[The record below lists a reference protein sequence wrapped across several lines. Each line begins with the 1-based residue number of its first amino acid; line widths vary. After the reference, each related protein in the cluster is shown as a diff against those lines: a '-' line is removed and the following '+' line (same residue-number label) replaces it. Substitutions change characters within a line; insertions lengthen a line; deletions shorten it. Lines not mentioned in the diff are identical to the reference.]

1 MGTGNMG
8 AGHAGIGGIMVDIA
22 KGWHPNMYLTNVSIA
37 AFQQADHYVAPMI
50 FPVCPVGLSAGQYYI
65 FNKAELAKD
74 QVHRKPAFGKVDPAI
89 FSHTED
95 TYSCKVDQIIIG
107 IDDIAALNYQRS
119 RTPVSI
125 DPRRAKAKL
134 ASEQIKLHL
143 DRIFARA
150 FFHKDV
156 WSNVKTGVAGTP
168 AAGQF
173 GYFDDANTDIIGLFD
188 DYKRDILVSGR
199 RLPNRLTL
207 GYDAY
212 VGLKNHPQFLERVT
226 GSGSTPNPAL
236 VNERVIATVLGI
248 ENVSVLYSTENAAE
262 LGQAENMQFIF
273 DSKSALLSYAPASPA
288 IDEPSAGYIFT
299 WDMLGDGNW
308 MATSTFQGEG
318 GTHSEF
324 IEGLMAYDM
333 KKTCDDL
340 AIFLDGCVAA

>member
-1 MGTGNMG
+1 MYLT
-8 AGHAGIGGIMVDIA
+8 HANTSSILVDIA

-37 AFQQADHYVAPMI
+37 AFQQADYYVTPAI
-50 FPVCPVGLSAGQYYI
+50 FPVCPVTMSTGQYYI

-74 QVHRKPAFGKVDPAI
+74 QVQRKPAFGKVEPAI
-89 FSHTED
+89 FSHTEE
-95 TYSCKVDQIIIG
+95 TYSCKVDQIIVG

-119 RTPVSI
+119 KAPASI
-125 DPRRAKAKL
+125 DPRRAKARL

-143 DRIFARA
+143 DRIFAKK
-150 FFHKDV
+150 FFRRDV
-156 WSNVKTGVAGTP
+156 WANVKTGVTGTP
-168 AAGQF
+168 GTDEF
-173 GYFDDANTDIIGLFD
+173 GFFNDANTDIIGIFD
-188 DYKRDILVSGR
+188 DYKRDILVAGR
-199 RLPNRLTL
+199 RLPNKLTL

-212 VGLKNHPQFLERVT
+212 VGMKNHPQFLERVT

-236 VNERVIATVLGI
+236 VNESVIATVLGV
-248 ENVSVLYSTENAAE
+248 ESVKVLYSTENAAA
-262 LGQAENMQFIF
+262 LGQTENMQFVF
-273 DSKSALLSYAPASPA
+273 DSKSALLSYAPSSPA

-308 MATSTFQGEG
+308 MATSMFQGEG

-340 AIFLDGCVAA
+340 AIFLDGCVQ

>member
-1 MGTGNMG
+1 MNVT
-8 AGHAGIGGIMVDIA
+8 HAGIGGIMVDIA
-22 KGWHPNMYLTNVSIA
+22 KGWRPNMYLTNVLIA
-37 AFQQADHYVAPMI
+37 AFQQAGYYVAPAI

-74 QVHRKPAFGKVDPAI
+74 QVGRKPAFGKVDPAV
-89 FSHTED
+89 FSHTEE

-119 RTPVSI
+119 RTPASI
-125 DPRRAKAKL
+125 DPRRAKARL

-143 DRIFARA
+143 DRIFAKA
-150 FFHKDV
+150 FFRKEV
-156 WSNVKTGVAGTP
+156 WGNVKTGTAGNLS
-168 AAGQF
+168 AGQF
-173 GYFDDANTDIIGLFD
+173 GYFSDANTDIIGLFD

-212 VGLKNHPQFLERVT
+212 VGMKNHPQFLERVT

-236 VNERVIATVLGI
+236 VNEQVIAAVLGI
-248 ENVSVLYSTENAAE
+248 DNVKVLYSTENAAE
-262 LGQAENMQFIF
+262 LGQTENMQFVF
-273 DSKSALLSYAPASPA
+273 DSRSALLSYAPAAPA

-340 AIFLDGCVAA
+340 AIFLDGCVA